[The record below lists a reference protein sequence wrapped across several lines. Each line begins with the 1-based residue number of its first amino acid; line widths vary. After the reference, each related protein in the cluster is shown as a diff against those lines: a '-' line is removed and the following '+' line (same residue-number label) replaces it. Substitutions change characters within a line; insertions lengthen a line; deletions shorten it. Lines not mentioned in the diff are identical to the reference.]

1 MPGFGG
7 AVKLTGESE
16 YRNALKKITSNLKEV
31 SAKMK
36 LVVSQFDK
44 NDKSTEALTAK
55 EKVLTKQLEE
65 QKSKLNLLK
74 SEYEDMSSA
83 FDEQTKKH
91 EDLTKEYKNEKSVLD
106 SLEKTLG
113 VSSKEYQDQA
123 KKVNDLSDALYKSSE
138 AQSDNEKSMSD
149 MRVEMT
155 KTETEC
161 NKTSKQIDE
170 LGESSEDAG
179 EKAEKAGKG
188 GFTVFKGIVADL
200 ASSAIKKALE
210 GLKELGQK
218 LVDVGKQSLTEY
230 ATYEQVVGG
239 VETMFKESAPI
250 VEKYAQQAY
259 KTAGISANEYMQQV
273 TSFSATLLQG
283 LDGDTRKA
291 AEYADMAI
299 KDMSDNANKFGTDI
313 SSIQNAYM
321 SIAKDNFQLLDN
333 LKLGYGGTAS
343 EMARLLNDSGV
354 LGDSITATANNV
366 KDIPF
371 SQIIEAIHK
380 VQENI
385 GVTGTTA
392 KEAATTIEGSGK
404 SVQASWKNLLTGIAD
419 ENANTEKLTLNFTD
433 NLVTYLKNVVPR
445 VKTIVTNLGKTA
457 TSVLR
462 QYAPGVA
469 KILEGVVNVVKSL
482 FNFIKNNS
490 KIIISALAGI
500 AGGFTAFKIASLMST
515 AVTAIKGFVTAVKA
529 GETAVAALNG
539 VLSIN
544 PWILL
549 ATAIGG
555 VVAAL
560 VGLSTASDKEDE
572 AFKRRLEALKEERE
586 KAEEDAAAWDSL
598 MEAQQKTYDKGM
610 TELSYYSSLAEEL
623 KKITDENGR
632 VKEGYE
638 KRAEFIVTT
647 LNDALGTEIELIDG
661 EVQKYSEVV
670 EAIDKVLEKKKAEV
684 LLASQEEAYAEA
696 IANKTQATKDY
707 MEAETKLNAKKAEIA
722 VFEERRNEYE
732 QKAYESKSRVTKDF
746 YEMLAKAADGAID
759 KLKTEEYTLQ
769 GTFDARKELYDKY
782 TYQIG
787 VYENNLALAHE
798 ERYDEMSSVT
808 WEYYSQFKDEK
819 NAEKKLLADQ
829 IKVEESNLK
838 RLKDLKE
845 KNNTDIYDAQIQASE
860 LQLAKLKESFTT
872 QYGVTEKALQS
883 ESDLWVKA
891 NRDRI
896 DILSGGRVEFKAVA
910 SNLVQAYV
918 DGIMTGQPTTVEA
931 IRKIAT
937 ASEAELKLFHDNG
950 LEIGSSYVDGL
961 VKGIRENTYKAVEA
975 SKQMG
980 HAATGGLK
988 SSVQVQSPSRITKW
1002 IGQMFD
1008 AGFITGVEKD
1018 KKAVMKSVSQMGD
1031 QASAS
1036 FADSMKAATVGIN
1049 SKINASSGST
1059 SRARSGN
1066 VMTDMIAAFKD
1077 ALSQMKIELD
1087 DREVGQ
1093 FVEGTVAKAI
1103 Y

>member
-31 SAKMK
+31 SAEMK

-65 QKSKLNLLK
+65 QKSKLSLLQN
-74 SEYEDMSSA
+74 EYNKMSSA
-83 FDEQTKKH
+83 FEKQTKKH
-91 EDLTKEYKNEKSVLD
+91 EDLTKEYNNEKTILD

-113 VSSKEYQDQA
+113 TSSKEYQDQA
-123 KKVNDLSDALYKSSE
+123 KKVGDLSKALIKSTE

-149 MRVEMT
+149 MRVEMA
-155 KTETEC
+155 KTEAEC
-161 NKTSKQIDE
+161 NKTAREIDS
-170 LGESSEDAG
+170 LGESSEDAAD
-179 EKAEKAGKG
+179 KAEKAGKG
-188 GFTVFKGIVADL
+188 GFTVFKGVVADL

-218 LVDVGKQSLTEY
+218 LVDVGKQSLSEF

-291 AEYADMAI
+291 AEYANIAI
-299 KDMSDNANKFGTDI
+299 NDMSDNANKFGTDI
-313 SSIQNAYM
+313 SSIQNAYQGF
-321 SIAKDNFQLLDN
+321 AKDNYTMLDN

-354 LGDSITATANNV
+354 LGDSIVATANNV
-366 KDIPF
+366 KEIPF

-419 ENANTEKLTLNFTD
+419 ENANTEKLTRNFTD

-445 VKTIVTNLGKTA
+445 VKTIVTNLGKAA
-457 TSVLR
+457 TSILR
-462 QYAPGVA
+462 QYAPGVS
-469 KILEGVVNVVKSL
+469 KILEGVVNVVKNL

-500 AGGFTAFKIASLMST
+500 AGGFAAFKIASLMST

-539 VLSIN
+539 VLNLN

-549 ATAIGG
+549 ATAIAG
-555 VVAAL
+555 VVTAL
-560 VGLSTASDKEDE
+560 VAFSSASDDVDE
-572 AFKRRLEALKEERE
+572 AHQRRMEALKEERE
-586 KAEEDAAAWDSL
+586 RAEEDAAAWDSL
-598 MEAQQKTYDKGM
+598 MEAQQKAYDKGM
-610 TELSYYSSLAEEL
+610 TEISYYSSLYEEL
-623 KKITDENGR
+623 KKITDENGK
-632 VKEGYE
+632 VQEGYE
-638 KRAEFIVTT
+638 KRADFIVTT
-647 LNDALGTEIELIDG
+647 LNDALGTEIELVDG
-661 EVQKYSEVV
+661 EVQKYGEVV

-707 MEAETKLNAKKAEIA
+707 MEAESKLNAKKEEIA
-722 VFEERRNEYE
+722 TYQQLRDEYE
-732 QKAYESKSRVTKDF
+732 RQEVAHKNDMYELYYRGLKNN
-746 YEMLAKAADGAID
+746 ADKEIAR
-759 KLKTEEYTLQ
+759 LTEEKNVLQ
-769 GTFDARKELYDKY
+769 GTFNERKDLYDQY

-798 ERYDEMSSVT
+798 GNYDDMTTVT
-808 WEYYSQFKDEK
+808 WEYYSQFKNEK
-819 NAEKKLLADQ
+819 DAEKKLLQDQ
-829 IKVEESNLK
+829 IETEESNLK

-845 KNNTDIYDAQIQASE
+845 KSNTDIYDAQIRASE
-860 LQLAKLKESFTT
+860 LQLSKLKENYTT
-872 QYGVTEKALQS
+872 QYGETEKALQS
-883 ESDLWVKA
+883 ESELWIKA
-891 NRDRI
+891 NQDRI
-896 DILSGGRVEFKAVA
+896 DILSGGRVQFKAVA

-918 DGIMTGQPTTVEA
+918 DGIMTGQPTTVDA

-937 ASEAELKLFHDNG
+937 AADAELKLFHDNG
-950 LEIGSSYVDGL
+950 LEIGTSYVDGL
-961 VKGIRENTYKAVEA
+961 VKGIQDNTYKVTTSTKELAKMA
-975 SKQMG
+975 KN
-980 HAATGGLK
+980 GLADPLQIK
-988 SSVQVQSPSRITKW
+988 SPSRVTKY
-1002 IGQMFD
+1002 IGKMFD
-1008 AGFITGVEKD
+1008 EGFVSGVNED
-1018 KKAVMKSVSQMGD
+1018 KKNVLKSVSGVASA
-1031 QASAS
+1031 ASAS
-1036 FADSMKAATVGIN
+1036 FAENMRATTAGIN
-1049 SKINASSGST
+1049 AKVKGASRSAST
-1059 SRARSGN
+1059 QKSGN
-1066 VMTDMIAAFKD
+1066 IMSDMVAAFKD
-1077 ALSQMKIELD
+1077 ALSQVHVELD
-1087 DREVGQ
+1087 DRAVGK